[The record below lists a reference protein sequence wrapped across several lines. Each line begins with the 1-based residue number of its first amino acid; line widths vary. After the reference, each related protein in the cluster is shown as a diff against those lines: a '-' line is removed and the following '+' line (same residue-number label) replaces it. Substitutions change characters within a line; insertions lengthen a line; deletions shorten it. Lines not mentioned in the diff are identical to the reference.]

1 MVKVRSALAG
11 PSLADKALP
20 ASRVSRINS
29 VALKAVAR
37 AVHPLETF
45 SMNSKRCLVISRE
58 AAGRKHRPKV
68 KTLS

>member
-1 MVKVRSALAG
+1 MVKVRSALVG

-29 VALKAVAR
+29 AALKAVVR
-37 AVHPLETF
+37 AVHLLETF